1 MAVLLVL
8 LGWQFRQPV
17 LRLVGGY
24 GKPSGPLAP
33 LAGKNSVSDL
43 KVTADA
49 NGLWTADFDYFFTGE
64 PRAVILRVDLL
75 PRPTAEPQAQAYE
88 NRRTFIP
95 PPQRGAHHVTVQINY
110 PGSQFSTKQVVA
122 ALREPLPAETI
133 LASDTV
139 EQPIEWPNF
148 ATYIQNQSFAR
159 DSPRDNLERAVALID
174 SGGSRAIGE
183 AKGILERLISQDAQ
197 LDAAYVELARVAMRE
212 NWGPDGLHH
221 AENLLE
227 SALQIRPDNSNAK
240 ILLGYVYTH
249 QGQLGKAE
257 QLFVDA
263 AKADPPNLWLWA
275 NWGELLV
282 KQDKPDEAIA
292 KYRVAVT
299 RPMTHDTYD
308 RARADAYRNL
318 IQLLERRRDLDGV
331 EAL

>member
-1 MAVLLVL
+1 
-8 LGWQFRQPV
+8 
-17 LRLVGGY
+17 
-24 GKPSGPLAP
+24 
-33 LAGKNSVSDL
+33 
-43 KVTADA
+43 
-49 NGLWTADFDYFFTGE
+49 
-64 PRAVILRVDLL
+64 
-75 PRPTAEPQAQAYE
+75 
-88 NRRTFIP
+88 
-95 PPQRGAHHVTVQINY
+95 
-110 PGSQFSTKQVVA
+110 
-122 ALREPLPAETI
+122 
-133 LASDTV
+133 
-139 EQPIEWPNF
+139 
-148 ATYIQNQSFAR
+148 
-159 DSPRDNLERAVALID
+159 
-174 SGGSRAIGE
+174 
-183 AKGILERLISQDAQ
+183 
-197 LDAAYVELARVAMRE
+197 DAAYVELARVAMRE